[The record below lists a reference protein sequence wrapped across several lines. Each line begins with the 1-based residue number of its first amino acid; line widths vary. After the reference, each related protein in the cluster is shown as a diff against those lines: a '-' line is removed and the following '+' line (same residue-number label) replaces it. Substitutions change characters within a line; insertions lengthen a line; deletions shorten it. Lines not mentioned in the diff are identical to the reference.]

1 MDKHSSPL
9 QELAHE
15 LRDALSP
22 IRPALELLRLR
33 NFDAE
38 ASKSTAQRV
47 ERGIAR
53 ALATIDAFVIA
64 EQCEN
69 GTAALARTPASLQQ
83 LMAQAHEAVDPST
96 RGRCALP
103 AASASALVS
112 VDVERSV
119 QVLAAMVEQAAA
131 MAVAAT
137 PIELSILVQ
146 ESTAE
151 VQVAFAVDAQAAA
164 PDERWFESFRARGK
178 GHMALRT
185 ARYLMRAQQ
194 GELSLAAP
202 AAGRAALVARFA
214 TAPNEAATTAAGRT
228 AATQGAKADPVA
240 GGPVRVLIV
249 DDSPDVRRAYREG
262 LTALG
267 YLVSE
272 LPDAEQ
278 ALRAVGALAPQVAL
292 IDIHLP
298 GMNGY
303 QLARE
308 LRSRAGQ
315 PICLV
320 MLSGMTLDATM
331 LSLSKSAGF
340 DDCFD
345 KAAGPRALHALL
357 CGML

>member
-1 MDKHSSPL
+1 LTDKHSSL
-9 QELAHE
+9 LRELAHE
-15 LRDALSP
+15 LRDALSA
-22 IRPALELLRLR
+22 IRPALDLLRLR

-64 EQCEN
+64 EQCET
-69 GTAALARTPASLQQ
+69 GTAALARTPASIQQ
-83 LMAQAHEAVDPST
+83 LLARAHEALHPST
-96 RGRCALP
+96 RARCALP
-103 AASASALVS
+103 AAPASAMVS
-112 VDVERSV
+112 VDVDRSV
-119 QVLAAMVEQAAA
+119 QVLAGMVEQAAA

-137 PIELSILVQ
+137 PIELSTAVQ
-146 ESTAE
+146 KSTAE
-151 VQVAFAVDAQAAA
+151 VQVVFAVDAQAPA
-164 PDERWFESFRARGK
+164 PDERCFESFRARGK

-194 GELSLAAP
+194 GDLSLAAP
-202 AAGRAALVARFA
+202 AAGRAALVASFA
-214 TAPNEAATTAAGRT
+214 NAPREAATTPAGRT
-228 AATQGAKADPVA
+228 VATQGAKTDPAA
-240 GGPVRVLIV
+240 GAVRVLIV
-249 DDSPDVRRAYREG
+249 DDSPEVRRAYREG

-272 LPDAEQ
+272 MPDAEQ
-278 ALRAVGALAPQVAL
+278 ALHAVGALAPQVAL

-303 QLARE
+303 QLARQ
-308 LRSRAGQ
+308 LRSRGGQ
-315 PICLV
+315 PLCLV

>member
-1 MDKHSSPL
+1 LTDEHSSL
-9 QELAHE
+9 LRELAHE

-22 IRPALELLRLR
+22 IRPALDLLRLR

-38 ASKSTAQRV
+38 ASKSAAQRV
-47 ERGIAR
+47 ERGLER

-83 LMAQAHEAVDPST
+83 LMVHAHEALDPAT

-103 AASASALVS
+103 AAPASAVVR
-112 VDVERSV
+112 VDVDRSV
-119 QVLAAMVEQAAA
+119 QVLSSMMEQAAA

-137 PIELSILVQ
+137 PIELSTLVHK
-146 ESTAE
+146 STAE
-151 VQVAFAVDAQAAA
+151 VHVVFAVDAQASA
-164 PDERWFESFRARGK
+164 PDERWFEGFRARGK

-194 GELSLAAP
+194 GELSLATP
-202 AAGRAALVARFA
+202 AAGRAALVARFDA
-214 TAPNEAATTAAGRT
+214 AANEAATMPARRT
-228 AATQGAKADPVA
+228 AAPSGANSDAAA
-240 GGPVRVLIV
+240 GAVRVLIV

-267 YLVSE
+267 YAVSE
-272 LPDAEQ
+272 MPDAEQ
-278 ALRAVGALAPQVAL
+278 ALHALAALAPRVAL

-303 QLARE
+303 QLARQ
-308 LRSRAGQ
+308 LRSRGGE

-357 CGML
+357 RGML

>member
-1 MDKHSSPL
+1 MTDEHSTL
-9 QELAHE
+9 LRELAHE

-47 ERGIAR
+47 ERGLER

-69 GTAALARTPASLQQ
+69 GAAALARTPAPLQQ
-83 LMAQAHEAVDPST
+83 LMARAHEALDPAT
-96 RGRCALP
+96 RGRCTLP
-103 AASASALVS
+103 GAAVSALVR
-112 VDVERSV
+112 VDVERTV
-119 QVLAAMVEQAAA
+119 QVLSSMMEQAAA
-131 MAVAAT
+131 LAAAAT
-137 PIELSILVQ
+137 PIELSTLVHN
-146 ESTAE
+146 STAE
-151 VQVAFAVDAQAAA
+151 VHVVFAVAAQAAA
-164 PDERWFESFRARGK
+164 PDERCFDSFRARGK
-178 GHMALRT
+178 GRMALRT

-194 GELSLAAP
+194 GELSLATP
-202 AAGRAALVARFA
+202 AAGRAALVARFEAAENRAA
-214 TAPNEAATTAAGRT
+214 TAPAARTAPAAAKPDAAAG
-228 AATQGAKADPVA
+228 A
-240 GGPVRVLIV
+240 VRVLIV
-249 DDSPDVRRAYREG
+249 DDSADVRRAYREG

-267 YLVSE
+267 YAVSE
-272 LPDAEQ
+272 APDAEQ
-278 ALRAVGALAPQVAL
+278 ALHALGALAPQVAL

-303 QLARE
+303 QLARA
-308 LRSRAGQ
+308 LRSRAAE

-357 CGML
+357 RGLL